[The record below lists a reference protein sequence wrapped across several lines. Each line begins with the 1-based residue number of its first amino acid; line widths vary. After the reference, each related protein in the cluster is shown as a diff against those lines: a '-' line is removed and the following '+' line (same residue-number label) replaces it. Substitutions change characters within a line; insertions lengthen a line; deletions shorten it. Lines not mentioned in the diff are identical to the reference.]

1 MTGRRRARGPA
12 LVAVAAAVLAVV
24 LWWLAHDLV
33 VVSPPTTD
41 TPVGKGPVARTVVD
55 PWPLLGAALSAAVAM
70 TAATLALLRATSPKL
85 H

>member
-12 LVAVAAAVLAVV
+12 LVAVVAAVLAVV
-24 LWWLAHDLV
+24 LWWLARDLV
-33 VVSPPTTD
+33 VVSPPTAD
-41 TPVGKGPVARTVVD
+41 TPVGEGPVSRTFVD

-70 TAATLALLRATSPKL
+70 IAATLALLRATSPKL